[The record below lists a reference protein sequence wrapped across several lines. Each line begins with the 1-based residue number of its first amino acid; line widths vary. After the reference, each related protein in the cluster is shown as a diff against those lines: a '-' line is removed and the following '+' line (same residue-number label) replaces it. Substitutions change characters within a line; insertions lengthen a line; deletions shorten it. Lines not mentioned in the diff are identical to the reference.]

1 MDVRYITLTK
11 GNLKVTFSSL
21 GAAIVSIYFDDELM
35 TLTPISAEDFKR
47 RDIYYG
53 KTIGPVVNRIKDGLI
68 KIDNKEYH
76 FPLNEEGICNH
87 SGNIGLSNIL
97 FVSSVAG
104 DRVVFTYQQKI
115 NDIRISYGIAYTLL
129 DNNQL
134 RVDYITRAS
143 GKFVMSLTNHT
154 FFTLGESS
162 IDNLSLKISADKYIE
177 SDKETLLPL
186 SEKAIIDCLD
196 FNEEKSV
203 IKDISNPYL
212 MEHKTKGYDHCF
224 LVKNNEEVILK
235 SPKFSLEIESDFPCV
250 HLYSDNY
257 EDGVKTKNSI
267 AQVRRGIAIEPEDNL
282 LNRPI
287 INSNDIYQ
295 RYIIYKFSRL

>member
-35 TLTPISAEDFKR
+35 TMTPLSAIDFKR
-47 RDIYYG
+47 KDIYYG

-68 KIDNKEYH
+68 KIDNKDYR
-76 FPLNEEGICNH
+76 FPLNEEGVCNH

-97 FVSSVAG
+97 FVSSVSG

-134 RVDYITRAS
+134 RVDYITRANS
-143 GKFVMSLTNHT
+143 KFVMSLTNHS

-162 IDNLSLKISADKYIE
+162 IDNLSLKIAADKYIE
-177 SDKETLLPL
+177 SDRETLLPL
-186 SEKAIIDCLD
+186 SEKTIIDCLD

-203 IKDISNPYL
+203 IKDINNPYL

-224 LVKNNEEVILK
+224 HVKNNEDVILK
-235 SPKFSLEIESDFPCV
+235 SPKFSLEIASDFPCV
-250 HLYSDNY
+250 HIYSDNY
-257 EDGVKTKNSI
+257 EDGVKTKNSN
-267 AQVRRGIAIEPEDNL
+267 AQIRRGIAIEPEDNL
-282 LNRPI
+282 LDRPI